1 MVETNLPIL
10 FLHDLILFPYNEL
23 RIELNLDRDKKIIEI
38 SETIHD
44 SNILLVN
51 NIDSLEEN
59 PNLRELPKIAILA
72 KIKSKLVL
80 PNKNIRLVLMGI
92 DRVEVLNYFENEN
105 RIVEAFVIPT
115 KEYDYNE
122 LEATA
127 LKRVLFKNL

>member
-23 RIELNLDRDKKIIEI
+23 RVEFNLERDKKIIEL
-38 SETIHD
+38 SESIHD
-44 SNILLVN
+44 GNILLVN
-51 NIDSLEEN
+51 NMDSLEES

-80 PNKNIRLVLMGI
+80 PNKNIRLVLVGI
-92 DRVEVLNYFENEN
+92 DRVEVLNYFEDDNK
-105 RIVEAFVIPT
+105 IVEAFIIPT
-115 KEYDYNE
+115 KDYDYNE